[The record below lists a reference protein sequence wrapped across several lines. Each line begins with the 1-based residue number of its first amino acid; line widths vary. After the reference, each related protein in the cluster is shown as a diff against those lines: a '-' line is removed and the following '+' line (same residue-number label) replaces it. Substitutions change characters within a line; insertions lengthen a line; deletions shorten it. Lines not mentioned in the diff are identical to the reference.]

1 MESRKMVSLEEC
13 VKLDRLDDQKVFPVD
28 DFKKVPPLIGLRSIM
43 SPTWY
48 DSIDEKSFLEI
59 ADEKKWLLA
68 KIKYGI

>member
-1 MESRKMVSLEEC
+1 MESKKMVSIEEC
-13 VKLDRLDDQKVFPVD
+13 KILDHLDDQNVFPVD

-48 DSIDEKSFLEI
+48 DGIDEKSYLEI
-59 ADEKKWLLA
+59 VDEKKWFLA